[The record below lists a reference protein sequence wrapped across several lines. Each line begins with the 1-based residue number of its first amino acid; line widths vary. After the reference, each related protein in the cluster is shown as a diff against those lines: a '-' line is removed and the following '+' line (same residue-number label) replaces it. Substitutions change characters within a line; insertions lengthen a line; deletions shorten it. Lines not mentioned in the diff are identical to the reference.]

1 MYTPARCQAMC
12 CIRLPPSQHRAGQ
25 QRFQHRLVPAALHVI
40 QLLMGEE
47 AAQQG
52 PVWGIFA
59 DKLLEHLR
67 KCDKQCRMC
76 LLFGFRKEVTYM
88 PETRSYVGAIV
99 SCKMNSAEHGQ
110 RWAGEVL
117 GESRGVLGG
126 RVSGAAPRLPGSCFS
141 LFMPKLREK
150 SRKVW
155 SGQSCN

>member
-1 MYTPARCQAMC
+1 
-12 CIRLPPSQHRAGQ
+12 
-25 QRFQHRLVPAALHVI
+25 
-40 QLLMGEE
+40 MGEA

-52 PVWGIFA
+52 PVLGIFA

-76 LLFGFRKEVTYM
+76 LLFGSRKEVTYM

-99 SCKMNSAEHGQ
+99 SCKMNSAERGQ

-126 RVSGAAPRLPGSCFS
+126 WVSGAAPRLPGSCFS
-141 LFMPKLREK
+141 LFMPKQREK

-155 SGQSCN
+155 SGQSCNSDEERI